1 MSTLQAY
8 RLIPIVTPMKT
19 SAHCAAL
26 LACLTCVVGRKFHS
40 DKGNFSLQTD
50 DDLPV
55 CTGHLLA
62 KAVGNDHW
70 QCDTLSGKRGADAQK
85 KCEGSF
91 DTDASQSTYMQ
102 CSVEKRSEAEFN
114 CLAATRCRNKPLPAS
129 CEALDTLSF
138 GSQNTEFV
146 KIIDWDKGTAA
157 NNGVTFD
164 ATKNCVNDLFKT
176 NGGVWLMEVSNDG
189 STFHEW
195 SVYKQIQKRD
205 DFDAHGY
212 IYNWRSA
219 NNKINE
225 QFELYSDVND
235 AISGNSKW
243 ARCNYDDSAAGFAR
257 DCCCR
262 SSSQSFE
269 PNKGGGGWGFFAP
282 SRYRGNIRWANIRI
296 SMPVKPL
303 EKQKSDLPASCGG
316 LDTLSFGSQNTEFVK
331 IVDWDKGTA
340 ANNGVTFDATKN
352 CVNDLFKTNGGVWL
366 MEVSNDGSTFHE
378 WSVYKQIQK
387 RDDFDAHGYIYNWR
401 SANNKINEQFELYSD
416 VNDAISGNSKWAR
429 CNYDDSAA
437 GFARDCCCRSSSQSF
452 EPNKGGGG
460 WGFFAPSRYRSNI
473 RWANIRISMPKQA
486 LP

>member
-1 MSTLQAY
+1 
-8 RLIPIVTPMKT
+8 MKT
-19 SAHCAAL
+19 SALLAA
-26 LACLTCVVGRKFHS
+26 LACLACVAGRKFHS
-40 DKGNFSLQTD
+40 DRGNSSLSLLA
-50 DDLPV
+50 DDLPKCEGTRLV
-55 CTGHLLA
+55 
-62 KAVGNDHW
+62 KAVGTDQW
-70 QCDTLSGKRGADAQK
+70 QCDTLSGESTAEAEE
-85 KCEGSF
+85 KCRKSF
-91 DTDASQSTYMQ
+91 DTDTSQSTYMQ
-102 CSVEKRSEAEFN
+102 CDVSERRVGKFN
-114 CLAATRCRNKPLPAS
+114 CLAATQCKYEPIPAS
-129 CEALDTLSF
+129 CDSLDTLSF

-164 ATKNCVNDLFKT
+164 ATKNCVNDLFKQ

-195 SVYKQIQKRD
+195 SLYKQIQERD

-219 NNKINE
+219 NNKINQ

-243 ARCNYDDSAAGFAR
+243 AQCNYDDSAAGFAR

-282 SRYRGNIRWANIRI
+282 SRYRGNIRWSNIRI
-296 SMPVKPL
+296 SMPTQPL
-303 EKQKSDLPASCGG
+303 IKHEPKTPASCGS

-331 IVDWDKGTA
+331 IIDWDKGTA

-352 CVNDLFKTNGGVWL
+352 CVNDLFKQNGGVWL

-378 WSVYKQIQK
+378 WSLYKQIQE

-401 SANNKINEQFELYSD
+401 SANNKINQQFELYSD
-416 VNDAISGNSKWAR
+416 VNDAISGSSKWAQ

-460 WGFFAPSRYRSNI
+460 WGFFAPSRYRGNI
-473 RWANIRISMPKQA
+473 RWSNIRISMPTKA